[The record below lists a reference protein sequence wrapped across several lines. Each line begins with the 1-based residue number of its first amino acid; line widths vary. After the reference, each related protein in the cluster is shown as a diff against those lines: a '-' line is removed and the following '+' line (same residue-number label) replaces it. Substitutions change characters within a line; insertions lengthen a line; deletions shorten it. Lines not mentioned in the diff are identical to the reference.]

1 MKKLEGGLWQSSFIL
16 PEHRRRIQD
25 DQREQERRGKPEV
38 DEQEW
43 ELILRALGESL
54 QEGCRVTIRTFDPFA
69 DREYAGV
76 VRVVDQQLQRIKLET
91 GEDDYEWIWIK
102 EIVSAS
108 T

>member
-1 MKKLEGGLWQSSFIL
+1 MKKLEGGLRQSSFIL
-16 PEHRRRIQD
+16 PEHRRRVQD

-43 ELILRALGESL
+43 ELILRALGESF
-54 QEGCRVTIRTFDPFA
+54 QEGCCVTIRTFDPFE

-76 VRVVDQQLQRIKLET
+76 VQVVDQQLQRIKLET

-102 EIVSAS
+102 EMLRVC